1 MSNVTGFDDGTAFTV
16 LVVDDAPENLAVIG
30 GILQPF
36 FRVRVAKTGQ
46 RALGT
51 AASESPP
58 DLILLDV
65 MMPQMD
71 GYAVLAALQDNPDTR
86 TIPVI
91 FVTAMDADKDVER
104 GLTLGAVDYVTKPVS
119 PEVLLARVRVHLAL
133 AHAKRQLRAQ
143 NEDLQQVAEAAD
155 ADLNVFATVVNSP
168 RYGDAFSREVAA
180 AILATRA
187 TRRRHIEALLRLV
200 KDKGYDGIDLDW
212 EELTA
217 ADRDK
222 FSLFVEELAAA
233 LHAEERFLSVAVYP
247 KTSEPGRWPSQR
259 AMDYKRLGAAVDE
272 FKLMTYAYSGPWS
285 GPGPQSPYTWL
296 DQVLTFAESRVP
308 AKKIYMGVPFF
319 GYSWRG
325 GGARAMTGREV
336 ARLPKRFF
344 KGSARDDA
352 SGELILR
359 FTDDYGVEHHAYV
372 PDATAI
378 AKKIAFLRREHPR
391 IGGIAIW
398 VMGQEGKGF
407 WTAVAEGL
415 QKP

>member
-1 MSNVTGFDDGTAFTV
+1 MKGGAMSNVTGFDDGTAFTV

-143 NEDLQQVAEAAD
+143 NEDLEERVADRTRDLERAMKAAQ
-155 ADLNVFATVVNSP
+155 
-168 RYGDAFSREVAA
+168 
-180 AILATRA
+180 
-187 TRRRHIEALLRLV
+187 
-200 KDKGYDGIDLDW
+200 
-212 EELTA
+212 A
-217 ADRDK
+217 ADRAKSEFLTNMGHELRTPITGILAMSDLLLDCGLSEEQREYAQLLK
-222 FSLFVEELAAA
+222 DSASGLHAVLVDILDFAAVRTGEIETRSIRFDVAVLLEELRQLFSLRAAEQRIGLYCRVDPATPTQLIGDAPHLRQILLKLIDNAVKFTARGQVTISVSPREATEQSVTLLFEIRDTGIGIPQERLAEIFAPFTQGDGSSTRKFGGTGLGLTIAQRMVDLLGGQLGGESQEAQGSLFWVEL
-233 LHAEERFLSVAVYP
+233 
-247 KTSEPGRWPSQR
+247 
-259 AMDYKRLGAAVDE
+259 
-272 FKLMTYAYSGPWS
+272 
-285 GPGPQSPYTWL
+285 
-296 DQVLTFAESRVP
+296 
-308 AKKIYMGVPFF
+308 PF
-319 GYSWRG
+319 
-325 GGARAMTGREV
+325 ARARVT
-336 ARLPKRFF
+336 P
-344 KGSARDDA
+344 
-352 SGELILR
+352 
-359 FTDDYGVEHHAYV
+359 
-372 PDATAI
+372 
-378 AKKIAFLRREHPR
+378 
-391 IGGIAIW
+391 
-398 VMGQEGKGF
+398 
-407 WTAVAEGL
+407 
-415 QKP
+415 